1 LDKIIDIHTK
11 RPAIITDSKSFNFE
25 REFGEDGGGLWDA
38 EYQAQ
43 IDSMALKGM
52 FFNEPWPFIAL
63 DLVADSLSQVPMVVK
78 KTINDGDGDTTEE
91 IVKDHPVLKIL
102 ENPNPMQNYSQWLY
116 NLEIEIDLMGNGIIY
131 YAKNKQQLY
140 IIPAETITLVMV

>member
-52 FFNEPWPFIAL
+52 FFN
-63 DLVADSLSQVPMVVK
+63 
-78 KTINDGDGDTTEE
+78 G
-91 IVKDHPVLKIL
+91 
-102 ENPNPMQNYSQWLY
+102 
-116 NLEIEIDLMGNGIIY
+116 
-131 YAKNKQQLY
+131 
-140 IIPAETITLVMV
+140 